1 MSLIIHLLLVI
12 LIIKASI
19 ARHKFLVVITVCTAL
34 LSILIQNTFLI
45 PSDYYYLNL
54 IIVFTPCTLLITLSV
69 ILNRFLY
76 QEGALLIS
84 STTRAESLE
93 ESSTLIVNQFNE
105 ALMTKEQLE
114 KQILKDDEFTLKFQ
128 LALEKIDS
136 EDHNS
141 VIHELL
147 SSVKEFNKVESLSFY
162 TLEKDLELTH
172 SLYCKS
178 KVLQT
183 IDTDHHAIKHLV
195 EKRRTVTVKE
205 YPGVLQLEILMAF
218 PIFLEDR
225 LYGLLAIHEMDFF
238 EMVKSNI
245 NLFEVFCRHAE
256 TIMERITR
264 LQGFLE
270 GFIEGNTADLSSLVF
285 FDHMFTREVNL
296 VKRYDLF
303 ASVIT
308 IVVEDRD
315 DISDFDTL
323 IKIIKTVS
331 HNFLR
336 NVDEFY
342 FNENM
347 DDRAHIL
354 LPMTDMH
361 GTELVTSKINNTIDS
376 HEIYPYESKKLQLR
390 VSISSL
396 QLTKT
401 TQDDTIRAFRKANR
415 I

>member
-1 MSLIIHLLLVI
+1 MSLIIHLILVI

-19 ARHKFLVVITVCTAL
+19 SRHKYLIGIVISVAL
-34 LSILIQNTFLI
+34 ISILVQNTFLI
-45 PSDYYYLNL
+45 PSDFYYLNL
-54 IIVFTPCTLLITLSV
+54 IVVFTPCILIITMAITL
-69 ILNRFLY
+69 NKFLY
-76 QEGALLIS
+76 QEGALLVS

-162 TLEKDLELTH
+162 SVESNLELTH

-183 IDTDHHAIKHLV
+183 IEVDHHAIKHLV
-195 EKRRTVTVKE
+195 EKRRTITVKE

-238 EMVKSNI
+238 EMVQSNI

-285 FDHMFTREVNL
+285 FDHMFTREVSL

-308 IVVEDRD
+308 IIIEDRD
-315 DISDFDTL
+315 DIDDFDTL
-323 IKIIKTVS
+323 VKIIKTVS
-331 HNFLR
+331 NNFLR

-361 GTELVTSKINNTIDS
+361 GTELVTSKINNNIDAHS
-376 HEIYPYESKKLQLR
+376 IYPYKSTKLALR

-396 QLTKT
+396 HLTNT
-401 TQDDTIRAFRKANR
+401 TDDLTIRSFRKANR